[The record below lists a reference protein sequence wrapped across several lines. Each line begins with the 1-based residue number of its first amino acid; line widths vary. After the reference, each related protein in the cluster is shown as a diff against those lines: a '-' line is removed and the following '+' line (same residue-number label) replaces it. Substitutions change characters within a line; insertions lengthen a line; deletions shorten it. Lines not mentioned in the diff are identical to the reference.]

1 MEDFEESQQ
10 SLDRMHIGEEGD
22 DDQPLVAA
30 TPKRLKMEV
39 T

>member
-10 SLDRMHIGEEGD
+10 SLDRMHIGEEEGD
-22 DDQPLVAA
+22 DMSVAA
-30 TPKRLKMEV
+30 TGKRLKMEV